1 MISSGGD
8 RSLGYGWGDYVE
20 PYCRQQA
27 FCLLNPPHPQRT
39 KGGRTRKCFQR
50 GGGGLITIF
59 FKEGG
64 RGRGGGIFII
74 MRNLSCT
81 CSRGEG
87 DLHDYL
93 NYYIQLH
100 YD

>member
-1 MISSGGD
+1 M
-8 RSLGYGWGDYVE
+8 
-20 PYCRQQA
+20 
-27 FCLLNPPHPQRT
+27 FT
-39 KGGRTRKCFQR
+39 
-50 GGGGLITIF
+50 
-59 FKEGG
+59 
-64 RGRGGGIFII
+64 I

-81 CSRGEG
+81 CSGGKG